1 MFLMFDIYSILK
13 HFICLHICIVSLAR
27 DGAGEGAAIENIARI
42 KPNGRN
48 QMTIKVIRTR
58 TFLALM
64 TRMCSDIYQPI
75 ERKNGKIT
83 HFTRF
88 EAF

>member
-1 MFLMFDIYSILK
+1 MFQMFDIYSILK

-58 TFLALM
+58 TFN
-64 TRMCSDIYQPI
+64 
-75 ERKNGKIT
+75 KNILGPAPET
-83 HFTRF
+83 PTNN
-88 EAF
+88 